1 MTATMMN
8 FWKRQRRMPFE
19 MLLILRMLTFLCIFL
34 AATVLGGSE
43 NVVQNGECESNNN
56 EQGDGPGQ
64 CLATVNSNNSGDE
77 AKGNKADFSNADV
90 PWYRD
95 LSECKDSNGE
105 CGFWA
110 EGNECSINPGGM
122 LQLCPKACK
131 VCDNISGD
139 YISNCYG
146 EDQLV
151 SGGAEERKQNAL
163 RIQEVEDYMLQK
175 VFVEEKYD
183 NIRAECKNRNKECSF
198 WAVTGGK
205 KIICGR
211 NGSGCSH

>member
-1 MTATMMN
+1 MMN
-8 FWKRQRRMPFE
+8 FWKRQRRKPFE
-19 MLLILRMLTFLCIFL
+19 MLLIVKVLTFLCITFFSILL
-34 AATVLGGSE
+34 AATVLRSE
-43 NVVQNGECESNNN
+43 NVVQNSECESNNN
-56 EQGDGPGQ
+56 DGDDTAGQ
-64 CLATVNSNNSGDE
+64 CLAAVNSNSGD
-77 AKGNKADFSNADV
+77 KAEDATADV
-90 PWYRD
+90 PWYRN
-95 LSECKDSNGE
+95 LSECKDSHEE
-105 CGFWA
+105 CGVWA

-131 VCDNISGD
+131 VCDNTSGD

-146 EDQLV
+146 DDQLV
-151 SGGAEERKQNAL
+151 SGRGVEERILTAL

-175 VFVEEKYD
+175 VFVDEKYA

-198 WAVTGGK
+198 WAVVGGK